1 MKDTIVQTPIG
12 NLEIKIRKGKLP
24 RLSWTK
30 KAKTELKIESKKINR
45 QLIQY
50 FKGDRKKIDFPI
62 TANGTLFQKK
72 VWKVISSIKYGKTT
86 TYGDIAK
93 KISSSPRAVGQ
104 AAKRNP
110 LLILIPCHRVVGKHS
125 LGGFSGKTR
134 IKKKKRLLDI
144 EMIKSLT

>member
-12 NLEIKIRKGKLP
+12 NLEIKTRKGKLTG
-24 RLSWTK
+24 LSWTK
-30 KAKTELKIESKKINR
+30 KAKTELKTESKKINR

-62 TANGTLFQKK
+62 TANGTPFQKK
-72 VWKVISSIKYGKTT
+72 DWKAISSIKYGKTT

-110 LLILIPCHRVVGKHS
+110 LLILIPCHRVVAKNS
-125 LGGFSGKTR
+125 LGGFLGKCGVR
-134 IKKKKRLLDI
+134 KKERLLRI
-144 EMIKSLT
+144 EKIN

>member
-12 NLEIKIRKGKLP
+12 NLEIKIRKGELTG
-24 RLSWTK
+24 LSWTK
-30 KAKTELKIESKKINR
+30 KAKTELKTESKKINK

-50 FKGDRKKIDFPI
+50 FKRDRKKIEFSI
-62 TANGTLFQKK
+62 TINGTPFQKK
-72 VWKVISSIKYGKTT
+72 VWRAISSIKYGKTT
-86 TYGDIAK
+86 TYGHIAK

-134 IKKKKRLLDI
+134 IDKKKRLLQI
-144 EMIKSLT
+144 ETIRQNN

>member
-12 NLEIKIRKGKLP
+12 NLEIKTRKGKLTG
-24 RLSWTK
+24 LSWTK
-30 KAKTELKIESKKINR
+30 KAKTELKTESKKINR

-50 FKGDRKKIDFPI
+50 FKGDRKKIEFPI
-62 TANGTLFQKK
+62 TANGTPFQKK
-72 VWKVISSIKYGKTT
+72 VWKAISSIKYGKTT

-110 LLILIPCHRVVGKHS
+110 LLILIPCHRVVAKNS
-125 LGGFSGKTR
+125 LGGFLCKCGVRKKEKLLR
-134 IKKKKRLLDI
+134 IEKI
-144 EMIKSLT
+144 N